1 MSFNFSIGK
10 RCLSFILALLM
21 VLSCGQNGFFL
32 MALAVNDGDV
42 TVSDGTLLGK
52 QYALSE
58 DLQALL
64 NSGLL
69 NENTYTYHVPTEDDE
84 LVQVDPDNRKI
95 SAKPYSQNG
104 FNWIPIQ
111 ASVISGQNKE
121 TVALSE
127 ADGSYVGSFQTSGNT
142 YSVSVTYALHISVA
156 QEQQLVLL
164 NSGANLKHAFNQ
176 MQIIAAQQAAL
187 ETLALYIDRLMELVN
202 GIDLPWGG
210 QLKYT
215 DSTGAVRSLY
225 NQKQA
230 NGGDFDLVKLIRQYY
245 DMTGSF
251 GKSKFLMV
259 QGQDYYATAAK
270 TGEHILDLCSDRA
283 VLEVIVGYAYNAN
296 ISNIDPALLRKA
308 FDTLQVAGNALQA
321 STTPKWEVLDNN
333 PVKQSLSDEDYLL
346 LDTLVEKVEGEKPQ
360 VNIVEK
366 LLAQTS
372 SIQVSMNR
380 FGVTVKYV
388 AKVVDRNY
396 IDSADLT
403 TMESRH
409 TARITLDADTSYE
422 DILAAVAAN
431 EMENRAL
438 ADWEIYQVGK
448 DYYDRTVTGISVGDT
463 LKSDV
468 TLTVTYTPKN
478 YSLTGVEGVPA
489 EVPYGYNLL
498 LPVHTEDEKEYDYTV
513 NGDFYRQNSV
523 YRITGDTVLSREEGS
538 PWEDIPWGTAISVG
552 MSPEAA
558 AVLSNSALDTG
569 ILPMR
574 RPEIDC
580 VELTESGSRFVIHAP
595 NASSGI
601 ASLEWVAVQAWVVS
615 GEERI
620 PVSDFRNGT
629 GSFDAVSFDKVEV
642 HYQLLLN
649 EATTESNMLYLVN
662 LPYVLTSQANAQ
674 RDAMA
679 QLLSK
684 KDVLEQ
690 FGTYAGF
697 LQNLLADERVG
708 EVSATALTKIT
719 ENCINK
725 SAQKQQLFL
734 YEYLTAYEENGLV
747 WYYTGDH
754 YEKLNNQFDLLR
766 EQLGIFIDNTPLLLE
781 IMKDYMDGLKPGMAE
796 DYYGKID
803 GIRKTLDLISL
814 QPPHEAIHRNS
825 GELELIALVESI
837 DEAMG
842 KVSFFQTAP
851 VIYRTDI
858 KEAIAPDKRFI
869 TFKLRVEEGQ
879 TLTFAADYPL
889 LHTLSQGDVDLLQL
903 KLEELIR
910 QLNLPEGYYGYSGD
924 ALPSVGTQLTNS
936 LTLNFKW
943 KLKNIE
949 AYVEGQ
955 AEPVGSFT
963 LKKPY
968 LVLPA
973 CTTQGYR
980 YLYTINGKDYH
991 TFDTS
996 VSVTLSAQEMEFLR
1010 QGGRIQRQT
1019 IDIARQ
1025 DVLDFIGVLN
1035 DALAST
1041 GAISGA
1047 SFIPLENEQGNL
1059 VVVLR
1064 LSSRVTGYNIKN
1076 VLSAVAQA
1084 VLTSGRFSY
1093 VDMGGYP
1100 LRTDTKIHLQ
1110 GILNALGDSGFSL
1123 KSLTNAIEDDGTIIN
1138 MELPGYKVV
1147 EQELLLEN
1155 GNTIENPDL
1164 YGAKLIDT
1172 QLDLAA
1178 NATITPTTVKLYI
1191 TFSDDGTHTEE
1202 LAQTKQGLVQ
1212 LTNHVDIHLTGGS
1225 ANLVLT
1231 LTEKSYQKFLTAM
1244 LLSDNAQLSSMNNLD
1259 YGLCVEYL
1267 YELIEPLLKDDTIT
1281 VETLENTAQSS
1292 GQELELSAAQDTLK
1306 RLQNILRYLDE
1317 NVEYSNSHAEGNL
1330 YTTDAKME
1338 ANLLL
1343 DGLSLPETV
1352 RGMVAENGGYLTAK
1366 FGVQLKNVDN
1376 QYQALVI
1383 DREKPDNKKTE
1394 FVADL
1399 FAGMEQ
1405 IHDGAIVILLDHVA
1419 GSISTD
1425 KKVIID
1431 LNGKKLTGNVSGQG
1445 VVLVDSS
1452 IENRGSVT
1460 GSVDAAIK
1468 DCRNNQMYLVQ
1479 RQEGEIQVYLNS
1491 ALLIDS
1497 TTSLQDMAAAL
1508 VMDLVFNFY
1517 TSAALKL
1524 DHQVIY
1530 GLNVQNL
1537 MEILENGGRP
1547 DGYIFPDSI
1556 NYQGFSQFLGEIIA
1570 DLTDYKAMAQA
1581 AADGKALA
1589 AYSLST
1595 TGWSFTLE
1603 HDAQEDILNGTFAP
1617 AQAEKMQSLSI
1628 HLGGTAQEKLAAQK
1642 LLHALSAVLDTQ
1654 TRTEINQFLIEQDRI
1669 TVSGSGERN
1678 IVFRGGQN
1686 VDYAVVLCALLAH
1699 NRADKTQII
1708 TALETWL
1715 ATENA
1720 SALKMVIGNTTVKQL
1735 FDAIRSI
1742 RKDTDMAALV
1752 QGLGVDGALSVSL
1765 QKKLNAN
1772 HDLLVYLSNQLQRM
1786 QVEGTSEKIS
1796 TYEVQNTYGVYDFS
1810 SVVKN
1815 AAYISIMGTPWN
1827 LDTKLRVELFNNDPR
1842 LDDGNLQINV
1852 DGSVICGSKLDTVN
1866 KIIYLDTA
1874 EQGITVEQFNM
1885 QVVHGAINATQVK
1898 AEFSESTANR
1908 KGVVLRDGKYYV
1920 VNGAKVTFCAS
1931 NNTSTTVAKTEY
1943 TVVLMGDVNS
1953 DGRNDISDSVYI
1965 KRHVQKTIVL
1975 SGWALMA
1982 TDMNRDGKC
1991 DISDDV
1997 MIKRKCQG
2005 DNYKSLLK

>member
-1 MSFNFSIGK
+1 MSYKISIGK
-10 RCLSFILALLM
+10 RCLSFLLAFLM
-21 VLSCGQNGFFL
+21 VLSCGQYGVTPRVL
-32 MALAVNDGDV
+32 ALDEGSVTLGD
-42 TVSDGTLLGK
+42 SALLGK
-52 QYALSE
+52 QYALS
-58 DLQALL
+58 DNLRALL
-64 NSGLL
+64 NSGML
-69 NENTYTYHVPTEDDE
+69 NGNSYTYLVPTENDE

-95 SAKPYSQNG
+95 SAMPYSNNG
-104 FNWIPIQ
+104 LCWIPVQ

-127 ADGSYVGSFQTSGNT
+127 EGGLYVGSFQTPGNT
-142 YSVSVTYALHISVA
+142 YSVSVTYALYISVA

-164 NSGANLKHAFNQ
+164 NSGANLKHAFAQ
-176 MQIIAAQQAAL
+176 MQKIAAQQSAL
-187 ETLALYIDRLMELVN
+187 ETLALYIDRLMDMVN

-215 DSTGAVRSLY
+215 DASGAVRSLY
-225 NQKQA
+225 NQKIA

-245 DMTGSF
+245 DITGSF
-251 GKSKFLMV
+251 GKSKFLLV
-259 QGQDYYATAAK
+259 QGQAYYDAALK
-270 TGEHILDLCSDRA
+270 TGEHILNLCSDRA
-283 VLEVIVGYAYNAN
+283 VLEVIVGYAYSAGV
-296 ISNIDPALLRKA
+296 SDVDPALLKKA
-308 FDTLQVAGNALQA
+308 FDTLQVSGSALQA
-321 STTPKWEVLDNN
+321 ATAPKWEILDNN
-333 PVKQSLSDEDYLL
+333 PVKQGLSNDAYLR
-346 LDTLVEKVEGEKPQ
+346 LDALVENVESEKPQ
-360 VNIVEK
+360 VNLVEN
-366 LLAQTS
+366 LLAQTTTV
-372 SIQVSMNR
+372 QVSMNR
-380 FGVTVKYV
+380 FDVTVQYV

-396 IDSADLT
+396 IDSAVLT
-403 TMESRH
+403 TLESRR
-409 TARITLDADTSYE
+409 TARITLDADTSYA
-422 DILAAVAAN
+422 DILAAVEA
-431 EMENRAL
+431 EETGKQVL

-448 DYYDRTVTGISVGDT
+448 DHYDCTVTGISSGDT
-463 LKSDV
+463 LKGDV

-478 YSLTGVEGVPA
+478 YFLSGVDGVPA
-489 EVPYGYNLL
+489 EVPYGYNFM
-498 LPVHTEDEKEYDYTV
+498 LPSHPEDEKVYDYTV

-523 YRITGDTVLSREEGS
+523 YRVTGNTVLTRVEGS
-538 PWEDIPWGTAISVG
+538 PWEDISWGTAISVG

-558 AVLSNSALDTG
+558 AVLRNSALNTG
-569 ILPMR
+569 ILSMR
-574 RPEIDC
+574 RPEIDW
-580 VELTESGSRFVIHAP
+580 VELTENGSRFVIHAP

-601 ASLEWVAVQAWVVS
+601 ASLEWTAVQAWVVS
-615 GEERI
+615 GMERI
-620 PVSDFRNGT
+620 PVADFQNGT

-642 HYQLLLN
+642 HYQLQLN
-649 EATTESNMLYLVN
+649 GAADESQMLYLVN
-662 LPYVLTSQANAQ
+662 LPYVLTSQATAQ

-679 QLLSK
+679 QLLTK

-708 EVSATALTKIT
+708 EASATALTKIT

-725 SAQKQQLFL
+725 TAQKQQLFL
-734 YEYLTAYEENGLV
+734 YEYLTAYEEEGLL

-754 YEKLNNQFDLLR
+754 YEKLNNQFALLR
-766 EQLGIFIDNTPLLLE
+766 EQLGVFIDNTPLLLE

-814 QPPHEAIHRNS
+814 PAPHESINRNS
-825 GELELIALVESI
+825 GELELAALIASV
-837 DEAMG
+837 DEAMD
-842 KVSFFQTAP
+842 KVSLFQTAP
-851 VIYRTDI
+851 AIYLTDI

-869 TFKLRVEEGQ
+869 TLKLRVEEGQ
-879 TLTFAADYPL
+879 TLTVALDYPL
-889 LHTLSQGDVDLLQL
+889 HHTISQEDVDLLQQ
-903 KLEELIR
+903 KLEEQIR
-910 QLNLPEGYYGYSGD
+910 QLNLPQGYYDYSGD
-924 ALPSVGTQLTNS
+924 ALPAVGTLLSNS

-943 KLKNIE
+943 KLKKIE
-949 AYVEGQ
+949 AYVEEQ

-980 YLYTINGKDYH
+980 YLYTINGKNYH
-991 TFDTS
+991 TYDTS

-1010 QGGRIQRQT
+1010 QGGKIQRQT

-1047 SFIPLENEQGNL
+1047 AFIPVENEQGDL
-1059 VVVLR
+1059 SVVLR
-1064 LSSRVTGYNIKN
+1064 LSPHVAGYNIKN

-1084 VLTSGRFSY
+1084 LLTSGRFSY
-1093 VDMGGYP
+1093 VNLGGYP

-1123 KSLTNAIEDDGTIIN
+1123 KGMANAIEDDGTIVN
-1138 MELPGYKVV
+1138 MELPGCKVV

-1155 GNTIENPDL
+1155 GNTVENPNL
-1164 YGAKLIDT
+1164 YGAKLMET

-1178 NATITPTTVKLYI
+1178 NATITPTAVKLYI
-1191 TFSDDGTHTEE
+1191 TFSDDGTHAED
-1202 LAQTKQGLVQ
+1202 LSQTKQGLVQ

-1225 ANLVLT
+1225 ANLVLN
-1231 LTEKSYQKFLTAM
+1231 LTEKSYQKLLTAM
-1244 LLSDNAQLSSMNNLD
+1244 LLSGNAQLGSVNELD

-1267 YELIEPLLKDDTIT
+1267 YELVAPLLEDDTIT
-1281 VETLENTAQSS
+1281 TETLENTAASN
-1292 GQELELSAAQDTLK
+1292 GQELELSSAQNTLK
-1306 RLQNILRYLDE
+1306 KLQNILRYLDE

-1343 DGLSLPETV
+1343 DGMALPETV
-1352 RGMVAENGGYLTAK
+1352 RGMIAENDGCLTARL
-1366 FGVQLKNVDN
+1366 GLQLKNLDN

-1383 DREKPDNKKTE
+1383 DREKPDHERTE
-1394 FVADL
+1394 FVTDL

-1405 IHDGAIVILLDHVA
+1405 IHDGAVVILLDSVV
-1419 GSISTD
+1419 GNISSD
-1425 KKVIID
+1425 KKVIFD
-1431 LNGKKLTGNVSGQG
+1431 LNGKTVTGNVSGSG
-1445 VVLVDSS
+1445 IVLVDSS
-1452 IENRGSVT
+1452 LENGGTVT
-1460 GSVDAAIK
+1460 GTVDAAVE
-1468 DCRNNQMYLVQ
+1468 DRRSNTMYAI
-1479 RQEGEIQVYLNS
+1479 RCTEGEIQVYLNS

-1497 TTSLQDMAAAL
+1497 TTTLQDMAAAL
-1508 VMDLVFNFY
+1508 TMDLVFHFY

-1524 DHQVIY
+1524 DNQVIY
-1530 GLNVQNL
+1530 GLNVQDL
-1537 MEILENGGRP
+1537 MQVLENGGDP
-1547 DGYIFPDSI
+1547 DGYIFPDSLQ
-1556 NYQGFSQFLGEIIA
+1556 YQGLSQFLKKIFA
-1570 DLTDYKAMAQA
+1570 DLTDYTAMAKA

-1589 AYSLST
+1589 AYSLSAA
-1595 TGWSFTLE
+1595 GWRINLE
-1603 HDAQEDILNGTFAP
+1603 HDTQADVLDGIFAP
-1617 AQAEKMQSLSI
+1617 AQAEKVQSLSI
-1628 HLGGTAQEKLAAQK
+1628 YLGGTDQEKLGAQK
-1642 LLHALSAVLDTQ
+1642 LLTALSGALDTQ
-1654 TRTEINQFLIEQDRI
+1654 INPVINGLLIQQDC
-1669 TVSGSGERN
+1669 VSVTGSGEMN
-1678 IVFRGGQN
+1678 IVFKGGQN
-1686 VDYAVVLCALLAH
+1686 VDYAVVLCAVLAH
-1699 NRADKTQII
+1699 SREDKAQII
-1708 TALETWL
+1708 TALETWFD
-1715 ATENA
+1715 TENA
-1720 SALKMVIGNTTVKQL
+1720 AVLKRVIGNTTVQQL
-1735 FDAIRSI
+1735 LEGIRSI
-1742 RKDTDMAALV
+1742 RKDTDMEALV
-1752 QGLGVDGALSVSL
+1752 RGLGVDGVLAITL

-1786 QVEGTSEKIS
+1786 QVEGTTQKIS
-1796 TYEVQNTYGVYDFS
+1796 AYEVQDAYGVYDLS
-1810 SVVKN
+1810 SIMKN
-1815 AAYISIMGTPWN
+1815 AAYVSVMGTPLK
-1827 LDTKLRVELFNNDPR
+1827 LDTKLRIELFNNDPK

-1852 DGSVICGSKLDTVN
+1852 DNSIILGSKLDTVN

-1874 EQGITVEQFNM
+1874 QQGITVEQFNM

-1908 KGVVLRDGKYYV
+1908 KGVILRDGKYYV

-1931 NNTSTTVAKTEY
+1931 NNTSATVAKTEY

-1975 SGWALMA
+1975 TDWALKA